1 MNLLAVVGNP
11 VSHSLSPQIHEM
23 FAAQFDLN
31 ITYKKI
37 ESPLAGFRETVE
49 AFIEQGAIGFNI
61 TVPFKF
67 EAFQLVD
74 TLSRQAKHARAVN
87 TVKRNESGLLEGYNT
102 DGLGLVKDITQNLG
116 WSLAGKRV
124 LILGAGGAVSGILE
138 PILNED
144 PNCIH
149 IFNRTHAKA
158 ETMAD
163 QYHSK
168 VQAVVLGDLLKNYDL
183 VISGSSAGL
192 ASIDSAGT
200 EMLIPQ
206 HVIGENTFCYDLIYS
221 KVETPFLS
229 VCRSRG
235 AKEAVDGLGMLAEQ
249 AALAFEIWF
258 GELPNTGPIIKKLR

>member
-1 MNLLAVVGNP
+1 
-11 VSHSLSPQIHEM
+11 M
-23 FAAQFDLN
+23 FAAQYDILL
-31 ITYKKI
+31 TYEKI
-37 ESPLAGFRETVE
+37 ESPLLGFRETVK
-49 AFIEQGAIGFNI
+49 AFLEQGAIGFNV

-74 TLSRQAKHARAVN
+74 TLSRQAKRARAVN

-116 WSLAGKRV
+116 WSLADKRV

-144 PNCIH
+144 PDCIH
-149 IFNRTHAKA
+149 IFNRTHSKA
-158 ETMAD
+158 EMLAD
-163 QYHSK
+163 QYSSK
-168 VQAVVLGDLLKNYDL
+168 VQALLQGDLLKNYDL

-192 ASIDSAGT
+192 AATGSASTGMSIP
-200 EMLIPQ
+200 LQ
-206 HVIGENTFCYDLIYS
+206 VIGENTFCYDLIYS

-235 AKEAVDGLGMLAEQ
+235 AKEVVDGLGMLAEQ

-258 GELPNTGPIIKKLR
+258 GDLPNTVPIIEKLR